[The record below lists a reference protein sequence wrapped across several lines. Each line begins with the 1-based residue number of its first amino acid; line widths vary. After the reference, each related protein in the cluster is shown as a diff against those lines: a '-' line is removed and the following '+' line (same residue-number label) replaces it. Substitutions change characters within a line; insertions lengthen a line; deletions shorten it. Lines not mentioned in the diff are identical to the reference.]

1 MNLYLFCR
9 EPIQHFIQQG
19 VQGLC
24 FGVGEVHATGHRLG
38 DARGF
43 ALERFAFG
51 GEAYGKL
58 PKVNSFKK
66 KSHPRC
72 FPGGYSTKS
81 KFYLSCT
88 RSVLPMPRTM

>member
-1 MNLYLFCR
+1 MSKSSLRSPKPF
-9 EPIQHFIQQG
+9 QHFVQQG
-19 VQGLC
+19 VQRLG
-24 FGVGEVHATGHRLG
+24 FGVGEVHAAGHGLA

-66 KSHPRC
+66 KFLKGRFLQKKPPEV
-72 FPGGYSTKS
+72 FPGRLFNKE
-81 KFYLSCT
+81 
-88 RSVLPMPRTM
+88 

>member
-9 EPIQHFIQQG
+9 EPFQNLVQQG
-19 VQGLC
+19 VLGLC
-24 FGVGEVHATGHRLG
+24 FGVGEVHAASHGLG

-66 KSHPRC
+66 KFLKGRFLQKKKPPEV
-72 FPGGYSTKS
+72 FPGRLLNKE
-81 KFYLSCT
+81 
-88 RSVLPMPRTM
+88 